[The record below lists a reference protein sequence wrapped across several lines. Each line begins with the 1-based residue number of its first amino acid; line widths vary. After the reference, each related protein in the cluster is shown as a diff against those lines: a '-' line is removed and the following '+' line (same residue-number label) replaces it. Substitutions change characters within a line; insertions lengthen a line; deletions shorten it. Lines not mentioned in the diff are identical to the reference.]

1 MTTPRTRALEV
12 DLLRFLAI
20 CAMCTLHVLG
30 TWQMMSEVGLWTK
43 LAVVLVHDACQ
54 MCVPVLFLLSMYLM
68 ARGFPGEGWG
78 AVPRWLGARLK
89 ELLLPALAWA
99 AVYWAVGTW
108 LQERELWATWFL
120 HFYVGPMGWVTPLV
134 SSHLWF
140 MFALLQM
147 VVMFPLVYWLV
158 RRVCAGRA
166 GRAQVLLGAAF
177 VLKGA
182 FCWYVFRP
190 GPPSAWLAWAGLMG
204 PFWLDTMLFAIV
216 WLVPGALRPE
226 EGGGREWLG
235 VLALTFILD
244 VGEVHRLAVSG
255 LEGLVAHSNWRFGNT
270 LYGVAV
276 FAVFLSLREQV
287 ARLVSARLAGL
298 LQRFNR
304 EYSFAFYLA
313 HILLLTLA
321 GNLQVHVLRL
331 PPAASLV
338 FLAVTTVAGTLG
350 LLAVLKRVPVV
361 RVLLGIRMGSGR
373 LVSSMAAEGSW
384 VGGR

>member
-1 MTTPRTRALEV
+1 MTTPRPRALEV
-12 DLLRFLAI
+12 DLLRFVAI

-30 TWQMMSEVGLWTK
+30 TWQMMSQVGMWTK
-43 LAVVLVHDACQ
+43 LAVVLLHDACQ

-68 ARGFPGEGWG
+68 ARGFPGEEWG
-78 AVPRWLGARLK
+78 AVPRWLASRMK
-89 ELLLPALAWA
+89 ELLIPALVWA
-99 AVYWAVGTW
+99 GVYWAAGTW

-120 HFYVGPMGWVTPLV
+120 RFYVGPIEWVTPLV
-134 SSHLWF
+134 SSHLWY

-147 VVMFPLVYWLV
+147 VVLFPLVYWLV

-166 GRAQVLLGAAF
+166 GRAQVLLGVAF

-190 GPPSAWLAWAGLMG
+190 GPQSAWLVWAGLLG
-204 PFWLDTMLFAIV
+204 PFWLDTMLFALV
-216 WLVPGALRPE
+216 WLIPGALQSE
-226 EGGGREWLG
+226 EGGREWWV
-235 VLALTFILD
+235 VLALTLILD

-276 FAVFLSLREQV
+276 FAVFLSHREQV
-287 ARLVSARLAGL
+287 ARFVSARFGAF

-313 HILLLTLA
+313 HVLLLTLA
-321 GNLQVHVLRL
+321 GNLQIHVLRL

-338 FLAVTTVAGTLG
+338 FLFVTTVVGTVG
-350 LLAVLKRVPVV
+350 LLAVVRRVPGV
-361 RVLLGIRMGSGR
+361 RFLLGVRTGSGR
-373 LVSSMAAEGSW
+373 TVGAPAAEG
-384 VGGR
+384 VRA